1 MARFN
6 LDDYI
11 DVNERIQL
19 FYEKYPAGKIYSD
32 LINVSHEHEGQKQTQ
47 FIVKAYLYDGEQLL
61 ATGLA
66 EESFSTNG
74 ANVTSPLE
82 NAETS
87 AIGRACQNLG
97 MKVMRN
103 GKPEPRASRQE
114 MEKVQRGTN
123 VQQLTP
129 QQTILRET
137 ITAWSGDPVERKNFM
152 EMVLDRQ
159 VLGYHDVLNDEVDEV
174 IKALAEVSSK

>member
-6 LDDYI
+6 LDDYV
-11 DVNERIQL
+11 DVAERISL
-19 FYEKYPAGKIYSD
+19 FYEKYPTGRIYAD

-66 EESFSTNG
+66 EESFSPQG

-87 AIGRACQNLG
+87 AIGRACANLG
-97 MKVMRN
+97 MATMRN
-103 GKPEPRASRQE
+103 GKIQRPSKQE
-114 MEKVQRGTN
+114 MAKVQRGAVATE
-123 VQQLTP
+123 LTP
-129 QQTILRET
+129 KQTILRE
-137 ITAWSGDPVERKNFM
+137 SLSVKFPDNPMERKEFM
-152 EMVLDRQ
+152 EAVLDRE
-159 VLGYHDVLNDEVDEV
+159 VLGYNDVMPEEIDLL
-174 IKALAEVSSK
+174 IKALSNADV